1 MLRARD
7 IADIVEDLA
16 IERASVTVKEG
27 WDHTPQFWIT
37 FGPLAYRQTM
47 EIDPN
52 LSVEAVRAKLEAASA
67 SPLLETLEYTAKQ
80 WAESELALLRRGEEA
95 ARASFLAEAPSPTPE
110 AKPSPAAPPRAS
122 KRKRAE

>member
-27 WDHTPQFWIT
+27 WDHTPQFFVT

-52 LSVEAVRAKLEAASA
+52 LSLDAVRAKLEAASA
-67 SPLLETLEYTAKQ
+67 FPLIQ
-80 WAESELALLRRGEEA
+80 
-95 ARASFLAEAPSPTPE
+95 APTPTPE
-110 AKPSPAAPPRAS
+110 AKPSPAAAGTPAKG
-122 KRKRAE
+122 KRKKVDIASA